1 MKKIS
6 NPESF
11 LNILSIKELAAFVLF
26 SVFLILPSVVLGS
39 GNSNK
44 NSNDKRLAHQLE
56 NTAKLQQRYQ
66 ARLQVADSLI
76 ALGDTLMARTSD
88 EIRQATDVM
97 RGRQKIYTAKRKE
110 LEKSLNEASRE
121 EASQMRLAI
130 RDLDA
135 EYRDALRAY
144 DDLMRRAIR
153 ESESGTISYARG
165 KEYRRE
171 AEKGLR
177 EAERQL
183 ARLRESSTE
192 KSVSDDVASK

>member
-1 MKKIS
+1 MKKTS
-6 NPESF
+6 KPENY
-11 LNILSIKELAAFVLF
+11 LNILTLKGLFAFILV

-39 GNSNK
+39 GKSNK
-44 NSNDKRLAHQLE
+44 NSNEKRLAHQLE

-66 ARLQVADSLI
+66 ARLHVADSLI
-76 ALGDTLMARTSD
+76 AVGDTLMARTTE

-97 RGRQKIYTAKRKE
+97 REHLKTYTAKRKE
-110 LEKSLNEASRE
+110 LEKSLNEVSRE

-165 KEYRRE
+165 REYRRE

-177 EAERQL
+177 EAERQM
-183 ARLRESSTE
+183 ARLRESTTE

>member
-1 MKKIS
+1 MKKTS
-6 NPESF
+6 KPENY
-11 LNILSIKELAAFVLF
+11 LNILTFKGLSAFILV

-39 GNSNK
+39 GKSNK
-44 NSNDKRLAHQLE
+44 NSNEKRLAHQLE

-66 ARLQVADSLI
+66 ARLNVADSLI
-76 ALGDTLMARTSD
+76 AVGDTLMARTTE

-97 RGRQKIYTAKRKE
+97 REHQKTYTAKRKE
-110 LEKSLNEASRE
+110 LEKSLNEVSRE

-165 KEYRRE
+165 REYRRE

-177 EAERQL
+177 EAERQM
-183 ARLRESSTE
+183 ARLRESTTE